1 MSHPS
6 EPRSGIHPGT
16 PSTSDAAAR
25 RRELLSALAD
35 GRAEALDDACQGWAQ
50 SGEARATWHAY
61 HLIGDVLRSDDLARE
76 PAQDAAFLTQ
86 LRQRMASEP
95 VLLAPA
101 PVAAAPES
109 RARTRRW
116 TVPVAVAAG
125 FVAVAAVL
133 VVTRS
138 GAPVEGSGT
147 ELASARP
154 AAGTPAPG
162 VSVVALPSR
171 PASAQPQ
178 AQALVVDGQLL
189 RDARLDEYLR
199 AHREMLGTPAAAPG
213 GGLRNVDTI
222 VPQR

>member
-1 MSHPS
+1 MSHS
-6 EPRSGIHPGT
+6 TEPRPGT
-16 PSTSDAAAR
+16 PPGSASASDAAAR

-35 GRAEALDDACQGWAQ
+35 GRAEAVEEACEGWAQ
-50 SGEARATWHAY
+50 SGEARATWHTY
-61 HLIGDVLRSDDLARE
+61 HLIGDVLRSDDLSRH
-76 PAQDAAFLTQ
+76 PAQDAAVLAQ

-95 VLLAPA
+95 VVLAPE
-101 PVAAAPES
+101 PTRTPQES
-109 RARTRRW
+109 RPWRW
-116 TVPVAVAAG
+116 SVPVAVAAG

-138 GAPVEGSGT
+138 GSPVDGSGT

-162 VSVVALPSR
+162 ISVVALPSQ
-171 PASAQPQ
+171 PASAQPP
-178 AQALVVDGQLL
+178 ALVVDGQLL

>member
-1 MSHPS
+1 MSHPT
-6 EPRSGIHPGT
+6 EPRPGIPSGIAPAT
-16 PSTSDAAAR
+16 DAAAR
-25 RRELLSALAD
+25 RRELLSARAD
-35 GRAEALDDACQGWAQ
+35 GRAEAVDEACDGWAR

-76 PAQDAAFLTQ
+76 PAQDAAFLAQ

-95 VLLAPA
+95 VVLAPE
-101 PVAAAPES
+101 PSKAAVEHPA
-109 RARTRRW
+109 RARRW

-138 GAPVEGSGT
+138 GTPVEGSGT

-154 AAGTPAPG
+154 TTGTPAPG
-162 VSVVALPSR
+162 ISVVALPSR
-171 PASAQPQ
+171 PASAQPP
-178 AQALVVDGQLL
+178 ALVVDGQLL
-189 RDARLDEYLR
+189 RDARLDESLR

-222 VPQR
+222 VQQR